1 MSFFDGMKICVNE
14 WGLTR
19 FFLSDLSL
27 AFGFSKHTVTAT
39 VINLF
44 AT

>member
-1 MSFFDGMKICVNE
+1 MKICVNE

-27 AFGFSKHTVTAT
+27 AFRFSRHTVTTT
-39 VINLF
+39 VISLIV
-44 AT
+44 T